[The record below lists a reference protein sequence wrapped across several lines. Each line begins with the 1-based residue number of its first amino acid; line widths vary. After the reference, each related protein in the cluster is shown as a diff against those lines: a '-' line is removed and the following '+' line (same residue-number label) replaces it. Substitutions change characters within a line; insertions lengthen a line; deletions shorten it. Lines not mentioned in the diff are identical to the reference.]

1 MTTAFRWGIL
11 GTGSIAKQFVIGLKA
26 LPDHALAAVGSRSQ
40 ASADAFAK
48 EHGAARAH
56 ASYEALAADPAIDA
70 IYIATPHP
78 LHRANTVLALDHGK
92 AVLCE
97 KPFAV
102 NAVEAEAMVAGA
114 TRNRRFLM
122 EAMWTRFLP
131 ATRQVV
137 AWLAAGAIGEVRL
150 LNVDFGFRCGWDPQS
165 RLLAPALAGGALLD
179 VGIYTLDYAHLVF
192 GRQPASFAAKAHL
205 GETGVDEQTA
215 ILASYPGG
223 ALAALTCAVRTNT
236 PHDVWIHGSEGR
248 IHVPNFWRATS
259 ATLMADGKEAQIVN
273 LPFAGNGYEYQ
284 AAEVARCVRE
294 GRRES
299 DVMPLAETLATMRT
313 MDAIRAQ
320 IGLRYPMD
328 PVLVDHTATK
338 GV

>member
-11 GTGSIAKQFVIGLKA
+11 GTGSIAKQFAKGLKA

-40 ASADAFAK
+40 ASADAFAT
-48 EHGAARAH
+48 EQGAARAH
-56 ASYEALAADPAIDA
+56 ASYEALVADPAIDA
-70 IYIATPHP
+70 IYVATPHP

-102 NAVEAEAMVAGA
+102 NAVEAEAMVAAAG
-114 TRNRRFLM
+114 RNRRFLM

-131 ATRQVV
+131 ATRQVA
-137 AWLAAGAIGEVRL
+137 AWLASGAIGDVRM
-150 LNVDFGFRCGWDPQS
+150 LNVDFGFRCGWDPTS
-165 RLLAPALAGGALLD
+165 RILAPALAGGALLD

-192 GRQPASFAAKAHL
+192 GCQPASFAAKAHL

-236 PHDVWIHGSEGR
+236 PQDVWIHGSEGR
-248 IHVPNFWRATS
+248 IHVPSFWRATS
-259 ATLMADGKEAQIVN
+259 ATLMPDGKEAQTVT
-273 LPFAGNGYEYQ
+273 LPFIGNGYEYQ
-284 AAEVARCVRE
+284 AIEVARCVRE

-328 PVLVDHTATK
+328 HTAAK
-338 GV
+338 GT

>member
-1 MTTAFRWGIL
+1 MTTPFRWGIL
-11 GTGSIAKQFVIGLKA
+11 GTGSIAKQFAKGLA
-26 LPDHALAAVGSRSQ
+26 VLPDHALAAVGSRTQ

-48 EHGAARAH
+48 AHGAARAH
-56 ASYEALAADPAIDA
+56 ATYEALAADPALDA

-78 LHRANTVLALDHGK
+78 LHRANTVLCLDHGK

-102 NAVEAEAMVAGA
+102 NAIEAEAMAAAA

-131 ATRQVV
+131 ATRQVA
-137 AWLAAGAIGEVRL
+137 AWLAAGAIGEVRQL
-150 LNVDFGFRCGWDPQS
+150 HVDFGFRCGWDPDS
-165 RLLAPALAGGALLD
+165 RLLSPALAGGALLD

-192 GRQPASFAAKAHL
+192 GRQPASFTAKAHL

-215 ILASYPGG
+215 ILASYPTG
-223 ALAALTCAVRTNT
+223 ALATLTCAVRTST
-236 PHDVWIHGSEGR
+236 PHQVWIHGTNGR
-248 IHVPNFWRATS
+248 IHVPDFWRATT
-259 ATLMADGKEAQIVN
+259 ATLMADGKDTQTVT

-284 AAEVARCVRE
+284 AIEVARCVRE

-299 DVMPLAETLATMRT
+299 DLMPLSETLATMHT
-313 MDAIRAQ
+313 LDAIRAQ

-328 PVLVDHTATK
+328 PIAAK
-338 GV
+338 GT